1 MTLYEIL
8 EKQKTNLQCQKAGQC
23 LPGARIRKDRDKK
36 GQDRTFRG
44 GLVVVI
50 QLYTYICQNVYNR
63 IP

>member
-8 EKQKTNLQCQKAGQC
+8 EKKTNLQCQKAGQC
-23 LPGARIRKDRDKK
+23 LPGAHIRKDRDKK

-50 QLYTYICQNVYNR
+50 QYTYICQNVYNR
-63 IP
+63 IL